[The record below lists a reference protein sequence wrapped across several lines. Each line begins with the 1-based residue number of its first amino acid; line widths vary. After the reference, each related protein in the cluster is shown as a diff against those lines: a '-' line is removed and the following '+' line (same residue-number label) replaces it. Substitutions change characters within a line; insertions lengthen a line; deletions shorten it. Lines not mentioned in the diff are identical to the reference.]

1 MNFVLSFTL
10 PCAQMRALVDMEGS
24 GLVAMLAGDKHEDL
38 ARMYAL
44 FKRVDGGLPLMRQA
58 RFAGARSFGG
68 RGGRRAKANCV
79 GARWGEDKVLCLRS
93 KVSACTHLHTHARAN
108 THTHTH
114 THTHTSHPSGP
125 GRPREGVG
133 AAAGDRPG
141 AAEGPHSVRGLG
153 VGRDGGARAWGAPTR
168 GPESPLLTLFPQPG
182 PGTPHTPST
191 TQQAH
196 PPLCSW

>member
-44 FKRVDGGLPLMRQA
+44 LKRVDGGLPLMRQA

-79 GARWGEDKVLCLRS
+79 GA
-93 KVSACTHLHTHARAN
+93 
-108 THTHTH
+108 
-114 THTHTSHPSGP
+114 
-125 GRPREGVG
+125 
-133 AAAGDRPG
+133 
-141 AAEGPHSVRGLG
+141 LG
-153 VGRDGGARAWGAPTR
+153 G
-168 GPESPLLTLFPQPG
+168 
-182 PGTPHTPST
+182 
-191 TQQAH
+191 
-196 PPLCSW
+196 